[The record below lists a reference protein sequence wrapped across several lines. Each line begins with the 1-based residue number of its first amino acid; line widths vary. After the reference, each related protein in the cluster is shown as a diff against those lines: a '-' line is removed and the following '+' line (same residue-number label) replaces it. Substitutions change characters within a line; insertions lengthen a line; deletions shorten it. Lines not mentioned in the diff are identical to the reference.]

1 MTLTAATTDQT
12 LHRTLP
18 STTFCAIRSDMVRS
32 TSLLVCASV
41 TLALLGGCSADVD
54 STNGNALGEFGF
66 EANVMPLVTE
76 ACNCHQS
83 SPFLM
88 APFSL
93 KPGEAYMNL
102 IGKTSAQVPTMQ
114 IVEPGALNASYLWHK
129 VNGTHLE
136 VGGIGVIMPPTV
148 PLDAEERRVF
158 ERWIASGAG
167 P

>member
-1 MTLTAATTDQT
+1 M
-12 LHRTLP
+12 
-18 STTFCAIRSDMVRS
+18 
-32 TSLLVCASV
+32 
-41 TLALLGGCSADVD
+41 
-54 STNGNALGEFGF
+54 NGSELGEFGF
-66 EANVMPLVTE
+66 EANVMPLVNE

-102 IGKTSAQVPTMQ
+102 VGKTSTQVTGMQ
-114 IVEPGALNASYLWHK
+114 IVEPGVLNASYLWHK
-129 VNGTHLE
+129 VTGTHLE
-136 VGGIGVIMPPTV
+136 VGGSGVIMPPTV

-158 ERWIASGAG
+158 ERWIASGAE